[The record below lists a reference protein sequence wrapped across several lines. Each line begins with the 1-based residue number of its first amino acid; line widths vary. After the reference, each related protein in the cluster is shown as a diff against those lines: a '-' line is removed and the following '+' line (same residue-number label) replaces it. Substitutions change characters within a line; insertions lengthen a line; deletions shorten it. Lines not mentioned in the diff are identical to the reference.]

1 MRNTIIILLA
11 TFFSTAIFAQDKV
24 MVDTDN
30 SNLTWKA
37 YKVTGSHNGEI
48 KLKDG
53 YLLMENDQLTG
64 GSFTIDMT
72 TIDVQDLEG
81 EYKQK
86 LENHLHSDDFFSVEK
101 YNTATLELTNVM
113 PRGNGKE
120 YKVEGNLT
128 IKGNT
133 KPVKFIAT
141 MDGKNAMAD
150 IEVDRSEY
158 DVRYGS
164 GSFFD
169 NLGDKTIYDI
179 FEMGVNLS
187 WN

>member
-1 MRNTIIILLA
+1 MKNTIITLMAI
-11 TFFSTAIFAQDKV
+11 FFSTAIFAQEKI
-24 MVDTDN
+24 MVDTDQ
-30 SNLTWKA
+30 SQLTWEA

-48 KLKDG
+48 KLREA
-53 YLLMENDQLTG
+53 YLLMENNQLTG

-81 EYKQK
+81 KDKQK
-86 LENHLHSDDFFSVEK
+86 LENHLRSDDFFSVDK
-101 YNTATLELTNVM
+101 FNTATLEITNVV

-128 IKGNT
+128 IKGSTN
-133 KPVKFIAT
+133 PVKFIAK
-141 MDGKNAMAD
+141 MDGNNAMAD

-158 DVRYGS
+158 NVRYGS

-179 FEMGVNLS
+179 FELGVNLS